1 MNAPALDSTLHW
13 LLRTSLEAS
22 VLILAVL
29 GLRVL
34 LGARLG
40 PAWRI
45 GLWMLVGLKLLLPAC
60 IPAGFGL
67 GGWAPQ
73 AILETPVSVTTL
85 PASGPAFSL
94 PATEMP
100 AGGAEQTDAPEMAFL
115 LPSLA
120 LLWLAGAVLVFGS
133 AVLRQWRFEEKLAA
147 ALVGNDPQ
155 LLSCLRR
162 LQRLAEIQGPVEIRL
177 LPAGSTPAITGLR
190 SPRLLLPEDWPS
202 RFDEASL
209 RHVLLHELLHVRH
222 RDLLWNW
229 AAVAVQAVHWFNPL
243 VWVIGSRFQ
252 ADRELR
258 CDAAVLRLLS
268 PNERL
273 AYGHTLLRI
282 QETFFAPPAMAGLA
296 PCVRNHPTLL
306 QRITMIAQ
314 PNRNRPWLHA
324 VFTLAFGVLTC
335 YAFTTGQAA
344 EEKTIPAKDRS
355 RDGERSTPTGET
367 GQAPRASREGDG
379 KMTGEREGDRPK
391 KGAREGD
398 GMKKSGTADREGTK
412 TGPRDGD
419 RPKTD
424 ERDGDKPRMGER
436 DGDRPKTGQRDG
448 DKPRTGERDGDRP
461 RTGERDGARPKTSER
476 DSQKSGSREG
486 DGNRGSAEAK
496 SPGSASGETLTIR
509 VTKNGDSVI
518 LGEEEVAMNRLRGHL
533 QSYLPQHPGAQVIVS
548 GDSGV
553 PDKALAEAMDAVR
566 DNGNKNV
573 RISAE

>member
-1 MNAPALDSTLHW
+1 MHW

-73 AILETPVSVTTL
+73 AILETPASVTAL
-85 PASGPAFSL
+85 PAPGPVL
-94 PATEMP
+94 TMTVTEIS
-100 AGGAEQTDAPEMAFL
+100 AGGAEQTEAPAATFHL

-133 AVLRQWRFEEKLAA
+133 AVLRQRRFEKKLAA
-147 ALVGNDPQ
+147 APVGNDPH
-155 LLSCLRR
+155 LLSSLRR
-162 LQRLAEIQGPVEIRL
+162 LQRLAEIPGLVEIRL

-190 SPRLLLPEDWPS
+190 SPRLLLPEDWQS
-202 RFDEASL
+202 RFDEDSL

-324 VFTLAFGVLTC
+324 VFTLAFGVMTC
-335 YAFTTGQAA
+335 YAFTTAQAA

-355 RDGERSTPTGET
+355 REGERSTPSGET
-367 GQAPRASREGDG
+367 GQAPRANREGDG

-391 KGAREGD
+391 TGAREGD

-412 TGPRDGD
+412 TGP
-419 RPKTD
+419 
-424 ERDGDKPRMGER
+424 R

-461 RTGERDGARPKTSER
+461 RTGERDGARPKTGER

-486 DGNRGSAEAK
+486 DGPRRNAEAK

>member
-29 GLRVL
+29 GLRAL

-73 AILETPVSVTTL
+73 AILETPASVTAL
-85 PASGPAFSL
+85 PASGPIL
-94 PATEMP
+94 PMTATEMP
-100 AGGAEQTDAPEMAFL
+100 AGVTEQTDASVMAFL

-120 LLWLAGAVLVFGS
+120 LLWLAGALLVFGS
-133 AVLRQWRFEEKLAA
+133 AVLRQWRFEKKLAA
-147 ALVGNDPQ
+147 APVGNDPQ

-162 LQRLAEIQGPVEIRL
+162 LQKLAEIPGLVEIRL
-177 LPAGSTPAITGLR
+177 LPAGSTPAITGLG
-190 SPRLLLPEDWPS
+190 SPRLLLPEDWQS

-324 VFTLAFGVLTC
+324 VFTLAFGVMTC
-335 YAFTTGQAA
+335 YAFTTAQAA
-344 EEKTIPAKDRS
+344 EEKAIPAKDRS
-355 RDGERSTPTGET
+355 REGQRSTVPGEKDS
-367 GQAPRASREGDG
+367 GEAPRTPREGDG
-379 KMTGEREGDRPK
+379 KMTE
-391 KGAREGD
+391 D
-398 GMKKSGTADREGTK
+398 GQ
-412 TGPRDGD
+412 
-419 RPKTD
+419 
-424 ERDGDKPRMGER
+424 R
-436 DGDRPKTGQRDG
+436 DGDRPKTGTREGDGAKKPGTGDREGSPQTGPRDG
-448 DKPRTGERDGDRP
+448 DSKKTGPRDGEKKTTGARDGDRP
-461 RTGERDGARPKTSER
+461 KTGERDDDKPKKGAREGER
-476 DSQKSGSREG
+476 TKSGEG
-486 DGNRGSAEAK
+486 DRGGKNAELKNNRAAANGIASAEVFSVRLINK
-496 SPGSASGETLTIR
+496 GE
-509 VTKNGDSVI
+509 SVMI
-518 LGEEEVAMNRLRGHL
+518 QGEEIPMDRLRGYLH
-533 QSYLPQHPGAQVIVS
+533 QSMAGNNDAFFQITA
-548 GDSGV
+548 DSDVPYKGV
-553 PDKALAEAMDAVR
+553 TDAMDALR
-566 DNGNKNV
+566 DNGKWNV
-573 RISAE
+573 MFAQE

>member
-1 MNAPALDSTLHW
+1 MNAPALESAMHW

-29 GLRVL
+29 GLRL
-34 LGARLG
+34 LLTARLG

-67 GGWAPQ
+67 GGWVPQ
-73 AILETPVSVTTL
+73 VILETPASVTAL

-100 AGGAEQTDAPEMAFL
+100 AGVAEQIDAPEMALL

-120 LLWLAGAVLVFGS
+120 LLWLAGVVLVLGS
-133 AVLRQWRFEEKLAA
+133 AVLRQWRFEKKLAA
-147 ALVGNDPQ
+147 APVGNDPQ
-155 LLSCLRR
+155 LLSSLRR
-162 LQRLAEIQGPVEIRL
+162 LQRLAEIPGPVEIRL

-190 SPRLLLPEDWPS
+190 SPRLLLPEDWQS

-229 AAVAVQAVHWFNPL
+229 AAVVVQAMHWFNPL
-243 VWVIGSRFQ
+243 VWAIGSRFQ

-324 VFTLAFGVLTC
+324 VFTLAFGVLAC
-335 YAFTTGQAA
+335 YAFTTAQAA

-355 RDGERSTPTGET
+355 RDGERSTPSGET

-379 KMTGEREGDRPK
+379 KMTGEREGDRPST
-391 KGAREGD
+391 GAREGD
-398 GMKKSGTADREGTK
+398 GMKSSGTADREGAK
-412 TGPRDGD
+412 TAP
-419 RPKTD
+419 
-424 ERDGDKPRMGER
+424 RDGDKPRMGER

-461 RTGERDGARPKTSER
+461 RTGERDGARPKSGER
-476 DSQKSGSREG
+476 DGQKSGSREG

-496 SPGSASGETLTIR
+496 SPDSASRETLTIR

-518 LGEEEVAMNRLRGHL
+518 LGEEEVAMNRLRGYL
-533 QSYLPQHPGAQVIVS
+533 QSYLPQHPGAQIIVS
-548 GDSGV
+548 GDSDV

-573 RISAE
+573 RILAE

>member
-29 GLRVL
+29 GLRAL

-73 AILETPVSVTTL
+73 AILETTASVTAL
-85 PASGPAFSL
+85 PASGPIS
-94 PATEMP
+94 PMTATEMP
-100 AGGAEQTDAPEMAFL
+100 AGVAEQTDASEMAFL

-120 LLWLAGAVLVFGS
+120 LLWLAGALLVFGS
-133 AVLRQWRFEEKLAA
+133 AVLRQWRFEKKLAA
-147 ALVGNDPQ
+147 APVGNDSQ

-162 LQRLAEIQGPVEIRL
+162 LQKLAEIPGLVEIKL
-177 LPAGSTPAITGLR
+177 LPSGSTPAITGLG
-190 SPRLLLPEDWPS
+190 SPRLLLPEDWQS

-229 AAVAVQAVHWFNPL
+229 AAVAVQAMHWFNPL

-324 VFTLAFGVLTC
+324 VFTLAFGVMTC
-335 YAFTTGQAA
+335 YAFTTAQAA
-344 EEKTIPAKDRS
+344 EEKAIPAKDRS
-355 RDGERSTPTGET
+355 REGQRSTVPGEKDS
-367 GQAPRASREGDG
+367 GEAPRTPREGDG
-379 KMTGEREGDRPK
+379 KMTEG
-391 KGAREGD
+391 GQ
-398 GMKKSGTADREGTK
+398 
-412 TGPRDGD
+412 
-419 RPKTD
+419 
-424 ERDGDKPRMGER
+424 R
-436 DGDRPKTGQRDG
+436 DGDRPKTGTREGDGAKKPGTGDREGSPQTGPRDG
-448 DKPRTGERDGDRP
+448 DSKKTGPRDGEKKTTGARDGDRP
-461 RTGERDGARPKTSER
+461 KTGERDDDKPKKGAREGER
-476 DSQKSGSREG
+476 TKSGEG
-486 DGNRGSAEAK
+486 DRGGKNAELKNNRAAANGIASAEVFSVRLINK
-496 SPGSASGETLTIR
+496 GE
-509 VTKNGDSVI
+509 SVMI
-518 LGEEEVAMNRLRGHL
+518 QGEEIPMDRLRGYLH
-533 QSYLPQHPGAQVIVS
+533 QSMAGNNDAFFQITA
-548 GDSGV
+548 DSDVPYKGV
-553 PDKALAEAMDAVR
+553 TDAMDALR
-566 DNGNKNV
+566 DNGKWNV
-573 RISAE
+573 KFAQE

>member
-29 GLRVL
+29 GLRAL

-73 AILETPVSVTTL
+73 AILETPASVTAL
-85 PASGPAFSL
+85 PASGPIL
-94 PATEMP
+94 PMTATEMP
-100 AGGAEQTDAPEMAFL
+100 AGVTEQTDASVMAFL

-120 LLWLAGAVLVFGS
+120 LLWLAGALLVFGS
-133 AVLRQWRFEEKLAA
+133 AVLRQWRFEKKLAA
-147 ALVGNDPQ
+147 APVGNDPQ

-162 LQRLAEIQGPVEIRL
+162 LQKLAEIPGLVEIRL
-177 LPAGSTPAITGLR
+177 LPAGSTPAITGLG
-190 SPRLLLPEDWPS
+190 SPRLLLPEDWQS

-324 VFTLAFGVLTC
+324 VFTLAFGVMTC
-335 YAFTTGQAA
+335 YAFTTAQAA
-344 EEKTIPAKDRS
+344 EEKAIPAKDRS
-355 RDGERSTPTGET
+355 REGQRSTVPGEKDS
-367 GQAPRASREGDG
+367 GEAPRTPREGDG
-379 KMTGEREGDRPK
+379 KMTE
-391 KGAREGD
+391 D
-398 GMKKSGTADREGTK
+398 GQ
-412 TGPRDGD
+412 
-419 RPKTD
+419 
-424 ERDGDKPRMGER
+424 R
-436 DGDRPKTGQRDG
+436 DGDRPKTG
-448 DKPRTGERDGDRP
+448 T
-461 RTGERDGARPKTSER
+461 
-476 DSQKSGSREG
+476 REG
-486 DGNRGSAEAK
+486 DGAKKPGTGDREGS
-496 SPGSASGETLTIR
+496 PQTGPR
-509 VTKNGDSVI
+509 DGDSKKTGPRD
-518 LGEEEVAMNRLRGHL
+518 GE
-533 QSYLPQHPGAQVIVS
+533 
-548 GDSGV
+548 
-553 PDKALAEAMDAVR
+553 K
-566 DNGNKNV
+566 KT
-573 RISAE
+573 

>member
-34 LGARLG
+34 LGSRLG

-67 GGWAPQ
+67 GGWASQ
-73 AILETPVSVTTL
+73 AIMEAPVSMKFL
-85 PASGPAFSL
+85 PASGPASPLTAAEMSVSIEEMTLAPAATFHLL
-94 PATEMP
+94 PA
-100 AGGAEQTDAPEMAFL
+100 
-115 LPSLA
+115 LA
-120 LLWLAGAVLVFGS
+120 LLWLAGVVLVFGS
-133 AVLRQWRFEEKLAA
+133 AVLRQRRFEKKLAVA
-147 ALVGNDPQ
+147 PVGDNPQ
-155 LLSCLRR
+155 LLTCLRS
-162 LQRLAEIQGPVEIRL
+162 LQRLAEIPGPVEIRL
-177 LPAGSTPAITGLR
+177 LSVGATPAITGLR
-190 SPRLLLPEDWPS
+190 SPRLLLPEDWQS

-229 AAVAVQAVHWFNPL
+229 AAVAVQSVHWFNPL
-243 VWVIGSRFQ
+243 VWTIGSRFQ

-335 YAFTTGQAA
+335 YAFTTATAA
-344 EEKTIPAKDRS
+344 DEKDVPAKDRS
-355 RDGERSTPTGET
+355 REGERSTPSGET
-367 GQAPRASREGDG
+367 GQAPRANREGDG
-379 KMTGEREGDRPK
+379 KMTGDRPK
-391 KGAREGD
+391 TGAREGD
-398 GMKKSGTADREGTK
+398 GMKKTGTADREGTK
-412 TGPRDGD
+412 TGP
-419 RPKTD
+419 
-424 ERDGDKPRMGER
+424 R

-461 RTGERDGARPKTSER
+461 KTGER

-486 DGNRGSAEAK
+486 DGTRGNAEAK
-496 SPGSASGETLTIR
+496 NSGSASGETLTIR
-509 VTKNGDSVI
+509 VTKNGESVI

-553 PDKALAEAMDAVR
+553 PPKALAEAMDAVR

>member
-34 LGARLG
+34 LGSRLG

-67 GGWAPQ
+67 GGWASQ
-73 AILETPVSVTTL
+73 AIMEAPVSMKVL
-85 PASGPAFSL
+85 PASGPVL
-94 PATEMP
+94 PMPATKMP
-100 AGGAEQTDAPEMAFL
+100 VSGAEQTEAPEAAFL
-115 LPSLA
+115 LPALA
-120 LLWLAGAVLVFGS
+120 LLWLAGVVLVFGS
-133 AVLRQWRFEEKLAA
+133 AVLRQRRFEKKLAVA
-147 ALVGNDPQ
+147 PVGDDPQ
-155 LLSCLRR
+155 LLTCLRS
-162 LQRLAEIQGPVEIRL
+162 LQSLAEIPGPVEIRL
-177 LPAGSTPAITGLR
+177 LSVGATPAITGLR
-190 SPRLLLPEDWPS
+190 SPRLLLPEDWQS

-229 AAVAVQAVHWFNPL
+229 AAVAVQSVHWFNPL
-243 VWVIGSRFQ
+243 VWTIGSRFQ

-335 YAFTTGQAA
+335 YAFTTAQAA
-344 EEKTIPAKDRS
+344 EEKAIPAKERS
-355 RDGERSTPTGET
+355 REGERGAPSGET
-367 GQAPRASREGDG
+367 GQAPRANREGDG
-379 KMTGEREGDRPK
+379 KMAGEREGERPK
-391 KGAREGD
+391 TGTREGD
-398 GMKKSGTADREGTK
+398 GMKKSGTGDREGAK

-419 RPKTD
+419 
-424 ERDGDKPRMGER
+424 KPRTGER

-461 RTGERDGARPKTSER
+461 RSGERDGARAKTGER

-486 DGNRGSAEAK
+486 DSNRGNAKAK

-509 VTKNGDSVI
+509 VTKNGEGVI
-518 LGEEEVAMNRLRGHL
+518 IGEEEVAMNRLRGHL

-553 PDKALAEAMDAVR
+553 PDKVLAEAMDAVR